1 MTPTVTT
8 SVGRMITPTT
18 ATVLQLQGKQLLGG
32 RTVSRTAGGGT
43 LTTLS
48 SLLQGGTSTRIVT
61 SSASSVL
68 LAPSTLATSA
78 DTHQLKGK
86 MRRVLSLRVPTR
98 TIRCRLRWAVN
109 IY

>member
-1 MTPTVTT
+1 VMTPVVTT
-8 SVGRMITPTT
+8 SVGRGVTPPT

-32 RTVSRTAGGGT
+32 RSVSRTAGGGT

-48 SLLQGGTSTRIVT
+48 SLLQGGTGTRIVT
-61 SSASSVL
+61 SASSVL

-86 MRRVLSLRVPTR
+86 VRRVLSVWASTR
-98 TIRCRLRWAVN
+98 IVQGRL
-109 IY
+109 